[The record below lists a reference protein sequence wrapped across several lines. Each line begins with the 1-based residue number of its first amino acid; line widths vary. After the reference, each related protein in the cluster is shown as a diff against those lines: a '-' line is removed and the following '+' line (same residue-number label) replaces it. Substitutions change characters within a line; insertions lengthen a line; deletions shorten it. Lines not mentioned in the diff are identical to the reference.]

1 MKRTGCIAG
10 AMCAISTWM
19 AVIALTWNAKLVA
32 AICGVVFLA
41 GVVLFIVEAMKVRRE
56 LEAARAASDAKM
68 MESVTKNIKGG
79 SA

>member
-1 MKRTGCIAG
+1 MKRTGCVAG
-10 AMCAISTWM
+10 AMCVISTWF
-19 AVIALTWNAKLVA
+19 AVVALTWDAKVVA
-32 AICGVVFLA
+32 AVCGVVFLA

-68 MESVTKNIKGG
+68 MESVSKGIKGG